1 MVGKILLEMDHN
13 ILVKKRMLTYYL
25 KWMITYLDDNILV
38 EKWMITFV
46 QDDSISREM
55 DDNKVDEDDNIV
67 VEIWMIT

>member
-1 MVGKILLEMDHN
+1 
-13 ILVKKRMLTYYL
+13 
-25 KWMITYLDDNILV
+25 MITYLDDNILV